1 MTEPRTPFWMTKLD
15 DAAIVTLQCEV
26 ATEMAKRI
34 NRREEPIKDYNDL
47 IEQAADII
55 RLSGPRENIT
65 HSEWSKM
72 VREWNARKLA
82 LKPDGLPVG
91 DLTGIETRTTRYKAE
106 DGRERA
112 VVIWDDYEWL
122 LKEAKRRE

>member
-1 MTEPRTPFWMTKLD
+1 MTKLD

-26 ATEMAKRI
+26 ATEMAKRK

-65 HSEWSKM
+65 HPEWSKM

-82 LKPDGLPVG
+82 LNPDGLPVG
-91 DLTGIETRTTRYKAE
+91 GMTGVETRTTRYMAE

-112 VVIWDDYEWL
+112 VVIWTDYEWL
-122 LKEAKRRE
+122 LKEAKRHA